1 MEWNDE
7 AIVLS
12 LRGLGESSAV
22 LTVLTREH
30 GRHAGLVRGGS
41 GRRARGMLQPGSQVD
56 ACWRGRLAEQLGT
69 FTCEPGRPLAP
80 EALCDPRSLAAV
92 AAACAILAT
101 AVPERAPV
109 PQLYAHLQ
117 ALLDCIPADPLWPAR
132 YVCWEVDLLAEL
144 GWQLD
149 LARCA
154 LTGVQ
159 ENLAFVSPRTGRA
172 VSAAAAEPWADRL
185 LVLPAFLVEADVP
198 VAADDIAAGLAL
210 TGHFLLRHAYA
221 EQNRGLPDARA
232 RLPEVMARAVRQ
244 LGDGVAR

>member
-1 MEWNDE
+1 MEWNDD

-22 LTVLTREH
+22 LTVLTRDH
-30 GRHAGLVRGGS
+30 GRHAGLVRGGT
-41 GRRARGMLQPGSQVD
+41 GRRARGMLQPGNRI
-56 ACWRGRLAEQLGT
+56 AAIWRGRLAEQLGT
-69 FTCEPGRPLAP
+69 FTCEAGRPIAP
-80 EALCDPRSLAAV
+80 EALADPRPLAAV

-109 PQLYAHLQ
+109 PQLYAQ
-117 ALLDCIPADPLWPAR
+117 FEALLDAIPGDPLWPAR

-149 LARCA
+149 LDRCA

-159 ENLAFVSPRTGRA
+159 NNLAFVSPRTGRA
-172 VSAAAAEPWADRL
+172 VSAAAAEPWVNRL

-198 VAADDIAAGLAL
+198 IATQDIAAGLAL

-232 RLPEVMARAVRQ
+232 RLPDVLARPGRP
-244 LGDGVAR
+244 LEDGVAR